1 MKTIIICVSVHHGNT
16 KKVANAI
23 ADVLRAQVCTPG
35 EVDAAVLDDCDLIG
49 FGSGIYYGKHHQS
62 LLDFVDNL
70 PSLNKRAFV
79 FSTRGGALDH
89 NHEPLKQRLERKGF
103 RIVAEF
109 SCKGLDTSGVF
120 NYIGGIN
127 NNRPNENDLHDARE
141 FAHTLL
147 EPVHANGRNS
157 RIDQKD

>member
-1 MKTIIICVSVHHGNT
+1 MKAIIICVSVHHGNT
-16 KKVANAI
+16 KKIADAI
-23 ADVLRAQVCTPG
+23 ADVLHAQVHTP
-35 EVDAAVLDDCDLIG
+35 EKVDVGVLDDCDLIG

-70 PSLNKRAFV
+70 PPLDKQGFV
-79 FSTRGGALDH
+79 FSTRGGALNH
-89 NHEPLKQRLERKGF
+89 NHEPLKQRLERKGL

-127 NNRPNENDLHDARE
+127 NTRPNENDLHDARE
-141 FAHTLL
+141 FARTLL
-147 EPVHANGRNS
+147 VPPPKKRMKR
-157 RIDQKD
+157 RIA

>member
-1 MKTIIICVSVHHGNT
+1 MKTIVICVSVHHGNT
-16 KKVANAI
+16 KQIADAI
-23 ADVLRAQVCTPG
+23 AEVLRAQVCTPDKA
-35 EVDAAVLDDCDLIG
+35 DAAMLADYELIG

-70 PSLNKRAFV
+70 PTLNKQAFV

-89 NHEPLKQRLERKGF
+89 NHDPLKQRLERKGL

-127 NNRPNENDLHDARE
+127 NNRPNDNDLRDAQE
-141 FAHTLL
+141 FARALV
-147 EPVHANGRNS
+147 EAPS
-157 RIDQKD
+157 RGKD

>member
-1 MKTIIICVSVHHGNT
+1 MKTIVICVSVHHGNT
-16 KKVANAI
+16 KKIADAI
-23 ADVLRAQVCTPG
+23 ADILHAQVCTPDK
-35 EVDAAVLDDCDLIG
+35 VDAAMLDECDMIG
-49 FGSGIYYGKHHQS
+49 FGSGIYHGKHHHS

-70 PSLNKRAFV
+70 PPLNKQAFV

-89 NHEPLKQRLERKGF
+89 NHEPLKQRLERKRF

-127 NNRPNENDLHDARE
+127 NNRPNDDDVRDARE
-141 FAHTLL
+141 FARALL
-147 EPVHANGRNS
+147 EQPHAKRTES
-157 RIDQKD
+157 SS

>member
-1 MKTIIICVSVHHGNT
+1 MKTIVICVSVHHGNT
-16 KKVANAI
+16 KQIADAI
-23 ADVLRAQVCTPG
+23 AEVLRAQVCTPDKA
-35 EVDAAVLDDCDLIG
+35 DAAMLADYELIG

-70 PSLNKRAFV
+70 PTLNKQAFV

-89 NHEPLKQRLERKGF
+89 NHDPLKQRLERKGL

-127 NNRPNENDLHDARE
+127 NNRPNDNDLRDAQE
-141 FAHTLL
+141 FARALV
-147 EPVHANGRNS
+147 EAPS
-157 RIDQKD
+157 REKD

>member
-1 MKTIIICVSVHHGNT
+1 MKTVVVCVSIHHGNT
-16 KKVANAI
+16 KKVADAI
-23 ADVLRAQVCTPG
+23 AAILHAQVCTPDD
-35 EVDAAVLDDCDLIG
+35 VDAAVLGDCDLIG

-70 PSLNKRAFV
+70 PLLNKHAFV

-89 NHEPLKQRLERKGF
+89 NHEPLKQRLERKGL

-141 FAHTLL
+141 FARTLL
-147 EPVHANGRNS
+147 EPLLAKRTES
-157 RIDQKD
+157 PD

>member
-1 MKTIIICVSVHHGNT
+1 MNTIVICVSVHHGNT
-16 KKVANAI
+16 KQIADAI
-23 ADVLRAQVCTPG
+23 AEVLRAQVCTPDKA
-35 EVDAAVLDDCDLIG
+35 DAAMLADYELIG

-70 PSLNKRAFV
+70 PTLNKQAFI

-89 NHEPLKQRLERKGF
+89 NHDPLKQRLERKGL

-127 NNRPNENDLHDARE
+127 NNRPNDNDLRDAQE
-141 FAHTLL
+141 FARALV
-147 EPVHANGRNS
+147 EAPS
-157 RIDQKD
+157 RGKD

>member
-1 MKTIIICVSVHHGNT
+1 MQTIVICVSVHHGNT
-16 KKVANAI
+16 KQIADAI
-23 ADVLRAQVCTPG
+23 AEVLRAQVCTPDKA
-35 EVDAAVLDDCDLIG
+35 DAAMLADYELIG

-70 PSLNKRAFV
+70 PTLNKQAFV

-89 NHEPLKQRLERKGF
+89 NHDPLKQRLERKGL

-127 NNRPNENDLHDARE
+127 NNRPNDNDLHDAQE
-141 FAHTLL
+141 FARALVGAL
-147 EPVHANGRNS
+147 S
-157 RIDQKD
+157 RGKD

>member
-1 MKTIIICVSVHHGNT
+1 MKTIIICVSVHHSNT

-147 EPVHANGRNS
+147 
-157 RIDQKD
+157 

>member
-1 MKTIIICVSVHHGNT
+1 MNTIVICVSVHHGNT
-16 KKVANAI
+16 KQIADAI
-23 ADVLRAQVCTPG
+23 AEVLRAQVCTPDKADVAMLADY
-35 EVDAAVLDDCDLIG
+35 ELIG

-70 PSLNKRAFV
+70 PTLNKQAFV

-89 NHEPLKQRLERKGF
+89 NHDPLKQRLERKGL

-127 NNRPNENDLHDARE
+127 NNRPNDNDLRDAQE
-141 FAHTLL
+141 FARALV
-147 EPVHANGRNS
+147 EAPS
-157 RIDQKD
+157 RWKE